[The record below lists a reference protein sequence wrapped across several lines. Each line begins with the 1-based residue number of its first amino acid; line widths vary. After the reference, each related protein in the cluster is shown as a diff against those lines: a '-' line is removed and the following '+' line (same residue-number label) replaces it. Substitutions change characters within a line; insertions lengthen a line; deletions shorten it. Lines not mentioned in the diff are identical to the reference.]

1 MDAARQ
7 RDATAWTAFQARVH
21 DLKLRR
27 SALQRRSAAVA
38 PVAPLDVLPVGQ
50 PALASPDATNGG
62 APAATGTVRVVLVT
76 GFESFNQAL
85 YRKAA
90 AAARAKYPNLELS
103 VFSDRDI
110 ETRRGELE
118 GALASAD
125 VFFGSLIFDYD
136 QVEWLRAR
144 VARVPV
150 RLVFESALE
159 LMSTTQVGT
168 FQMAPG
174 GKKAGPP
181 PAVKKLLG
189 LFGSQREEDRLA
201 GYLSFLKIGPKILKF
216 FPMQKAKDLR
226 SWCASFRHNAHTLPR
241 RR

>member
-1 MDAARQ
+1 MAAAQQ
-7 RDATAWTAFQARVH
+7 RDAAAWTAFQARVH

-27 SALQRRSAAVA
+27 SALQRRGAAVA
-38 PVAPLDVLPVGQ
+38 PVAPFDALPAGQ
-50 PALASPDATNGG
+50 PVPAPPAATPDGER
-62 APAATGTVRVVLVT
+62 AATGTVRVVLVT
-76 GFESFNQAL
+76 GFESFNQSL

-90 AAARAKYPNLELS
+90 AAARAKYPSLELA

-110 ETRRGELE
+110 EARRGELE
-118 GALASAD
+118 AALARAD

-159 LMSTTQVGT
+159 LMSSTQVGT
-168 FQMAPG
+168 FEMAAPG

-226 SWCASFRHNAHTLPR
+226 SWCAATLPVSTR
-241 RR
+241 